1 MSNDNV
7 TIASRLVNPS
17 EEDTARE
24 ELLSAEDFDEN
35 VEQPE
40 DQTTADNELEEFEL
54 PPKFKGKKLEDVVQ
68 SYLNLEK
75 ELGRKGQEVG
85 ELRKLADQLVERDLG
100 RSGPPPTQAEEEEVD
115 FWDKPEEAV
124 SRQIRKELEPIQK
137 TISETQTERARQ
149 RLVTKHPDYEEFI
162 KDPEFQSWVFDSNYR
177 AQMFRNAHEKFDA
190 DAAIELID
198 TYKQLAKAGEV
209 RQQELS
215 QEREETLKKASVETG
230 TGGDKP
236 KKKYYRRADI
246 LRLMSEDRDR
256 YLELAPEI
264 RKAYAEGR
272 VR

>member
-100 RSGPPPTQAEEEEVD
+100 RSGPPPTQAEE
-115 FWDKPEEAV
+115 
-124 SRQIRKELEPIQK
+124 
-137 TISETQTERARQ
+137 
-149 RLVTKHPDYEEFI
+149 
-162 KDPEFQSWVFDSNYR
+162 
-177 AQMFRNAHEKFDA
+177 
-190 DAAIELID
+190 
-198 TYKQLAKAGEV
+198 
-209 RQQELS
+209 
-215 QEREETLKKASVETG
+215 
-230 TGGDKP
+230 
-236 KKKYYRRADI
+236 
-246 LRLMSEDRDR
+246 
-256 YLELAPEI
+256 
-264 RKAYAEGR
+264 
-272 VR
+272 